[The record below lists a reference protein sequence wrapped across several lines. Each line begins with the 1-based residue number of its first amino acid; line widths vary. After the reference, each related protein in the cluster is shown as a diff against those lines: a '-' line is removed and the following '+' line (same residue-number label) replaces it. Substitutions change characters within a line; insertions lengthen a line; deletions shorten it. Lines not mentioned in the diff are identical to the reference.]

1 MGINFEQIYCSPRS
15 TSLKSL
21 NYIEYSTNQKLAQTR
36 TNDVKATLF
45 VLTSIMHLLDGVLLR
60 FE

>member
-15 TSLKSL
+15 ASLKSL